1 MSVNNNGVLSGTI
14 TNIDSANLAETNFAT
29 TISSIVNGGYI
40 TLNDSSIKPSNKLEI
55 NGEGADILV
64 NDKSLM
70 ATLERIEQRLNIF
83 SPNKELEEQW
93 EELRELGE
101 KYRELEKQLENYN
114 KVWQILS
121 KD

>member
-101 KYRELEKQLENYN
+101 KYRELEKQLESYN